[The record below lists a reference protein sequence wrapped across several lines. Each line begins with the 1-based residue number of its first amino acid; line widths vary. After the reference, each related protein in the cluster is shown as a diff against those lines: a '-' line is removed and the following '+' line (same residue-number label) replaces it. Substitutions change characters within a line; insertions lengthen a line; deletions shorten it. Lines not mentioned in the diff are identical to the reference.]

1 MAQTEKKIRVL
12 HSFPNRLGKARICT
26 TAWYEIDNTA
36 AAGAEMLVM
45 AGDSVRPF
53 VHPVSVQTTLSRGKL
68 RIPYRLIGAR
78 RACALHD
85 WLVARKLPEL
95 AGQIDIIHAWPLG
108 ALQTI
113 KAAKRLGIPVALE
126 RCNAHTRF
134 AYEVVQKECERIG
147 VPLPADHEHA
157 FNAEKL
163 RHEEEEYALA
173 DAILCPSD
181 FVAKTFLDKGFP
193 PEKLARHQYGYDEK
207 VYYPHLGERNGNAGL
222 SVLFVGGCAPRKGL
236 HFALDAWLQS
246 SARND
251 GTFLIAGA
259 FVPGYAERLAA
270 QLAHPSVRVLGYRN
284 DIPELMRNSDVL
296 ILPTIEEGSA
306 LVTYEARGSGCVLL
320 VSDAA
325 GAVCDNEENGLI
337 HAAGEVYTLKGQ
349 INMLN
354 EDRNLLE
361 RLRNSSLA
369 TTGAITWSAAGGKL
383 VQTYKDILYGGLSRR
398 RDVMVP

>member
-1 MAQTEKKIRVL
+1 
-12 HSFPNRLGKARICT
+12 
-26 TAWYEIDNTA
+26 
-36 AAGAEMLVM
+36 M

-85 WLVARKLPEL
+85 WLVARRLPEL
-95 AGQIDIIHAWPLG
+95 AGQIDIIHTWPLG

-207 VYYPHLGERNGNAGL
+207 VYYPGSGERNGSNGL

-236 HFALDAWLQS
+236 HFALEAWLRS
-246 SARND
+246 PAHED
-251 GTFLIAGA
+251 GVFLIAGA
-259 FVPGYAERLAA
+259 FVPGYAEFLSK
-270 QLAHPSVRVLGYRN
+270 QLSHPNVKVLGHRG
-284 DIPELMRNSDVL
+284 DVPDLMRRSDVL
-296 ILPTIEEGSA
+296 VLPTIEEGSA
-306 LVTYEARGSGCVLL
+306 LVTYEARACGCVLL

-325 GAVCDNEENGLI
+325 GAMCKHNVNALV
-337 HAAGEVYTLKGQ
+337 HAAGDVDALAKHMTVLH
-349 INMLN
+349 
-354 EDRNLLE
+354 EDRTLLG
-361 RLRNSSLA
+361 RLRAASQASIAEISWKAAGEKLLRVYRA
-369 TTGAITWSAAGGKL
+369 VLDSQASAAEI
-383 VQTYKDILYGGLSRR
+383 T
-398 RDVMVP
+398 